1 MSSQVFI
8 IKCFVTYTF
17 VINNICYVSHK
28 SKCEKGT
35 VFKAWSPN
43 CVYRM
48 ITVIEAFVRQKGNNY
63 IVSSLLGILIFFN
76 KMCDCHRKNMNLDFI
91 LNNFFLPKLQCSKIL
106 SDIRRIVGDLT
117 VGHRLLTSVV
127 TLQVKQEL

>member
-1 MSSQVFI
+1 MFI

-43 CVYRM
+43 CLYRM

-63 IVSSLLGILIFFN
+63 IVCSLGILIFFN
-76 KMCDCHRKNMNLDFI
+76 KMCNYYRKNTNLDFI
-91 LNNFFLPKLQCSKIL
+91 LNNFFLPEFQCSKIL
-106 SDIRRIVGDLT
+106 CDIRIVGDLT